1 MLRLPGLRRLLAA
14 RWTSQTADGIFQ
26 SGLAWLVLF
35 SPDRQQS
42 PAQIAGAAA
51 IILLPFSLVGPFVGV
66 FLDRW
71 SRRSILVLGQ
81 FVRVVVLLVLATV
94 GDRFG
99 LGVVYALAITALGV
113 NRLLLAAFS
122 ACLPSVV
129 PRELLLPANALAPT
143 AGTGWVVVGFG
154 LGGSLLAVTRA
165 AGASE
170 SSGSGVVL
178 LAAAS
183 IMAVAG
189 LLAMRFGRN
198 ELGPEQVRSG
208 SVVGDLGGVVGGLAA
223 VLRHLGK
230 RRQARSALLVL
241 GVHRFFFGLWSVQTT
256 VYVLGIEGA
265 GGLSAAVVVAGFGCV
280 GYVSAAVVTP
290 LARRRLS
297 DATWVC
303 TALLV
308 SSAAALAVAPV
319 RGTVTLAAAAAVLG
333 LAAQTVK
340 ICVDTAVQ
348 RGVDDSFLGRAF
360 VLYDVDFNVAFVLA
374 AVAAIAV
381 AQDDSGVTGSVLV
394 AAGMSVAGLAYARN
408 ARRAAAAG

>member
-1 MLRLPGLRRLLAA
+1 LLRLPGLRRLLAA

-81 FVRVVVLLVLATV
+81 FVRVVVLLVLAAV

-189 LLAMRFGRN
+189 LLATRFGRN

-208 SVVGDLGGVVGGLAA
+208 SVVGDLGVVVGGLVGGPAPSGQASAGAIGAA
-223 VLRHLGK
+223 RARCPPLFLRPVECADHGV
-230 RRQARSALLVL
+230 RARTAR
-241 GVHRFFFGLWSVQTT
+241 GR
-256 VYVLGIEGA
+256 
-265 GGLSAAVVVAGFGCV
+265 AAC
-280 GYVSAAVVTP
+280 
-290 LARRRLS
+290 RRLWWS
-297 DATWVC
+297 PASAPSATC
-303 TALLV
+303 
-308 SSAAALAVAPV
+308 
-319 RGTVTLAAAAAVLG
+319 
-333 LAAQTVK
+333 
-340 ICVDTAVQ
+340 
-348 RGVDDSFLGRAF
+348 
-360 VLYDVDFNVAFVLA
+360 
-374 AVAAIAV
+374 
-381 AQDDSGVTGSVLV
+381 
-394 AAGMSVAGLAYARN
+394 
-408 ARRAAAAG
+408 RRPW

>member
-1 MLRLPGLRRLLAA
+1 LLRLPGLRRLLAA

-99 LGVVYALAITALGV
+99 LAVVYALAITALGV

-129 PRELLLPANALAPT
+129 PRGMLLPANALAPT

-170 SSGSGVVL
+170 SSGSGLVL

-208 SVVGDLGGVVGGLAA
+208 SVVGDLGGVVGGLVA

-256 VYVLGIEGA
+256 VYVLGSEGA
-265 GGLSAAVVVAGFGCV
+265 GGLSAAVVVAGFGSV

-333 LAAQTVK
+333 LSAQSVK

-374 AVAAIAV
+374 AVAAIAS
-381 AQDDSGVTGSVLV
+381 AQDDSGVVGSVLV
-394 AAGMSVAGLAYARN
+394 AIGMSVAGLAYARN
-408 ARRAAAAG
+408 ARWASGAS